1 MAEACEAL
9 GTPVTGGNVSLYN
22 ENPGG
27 AVFPTPVIG
36 MVGLIDDLD
45 QITRSHF
52 ASEGDSVVL
61 LGTMTAEIGG
71 SEYLA
76 RVHHTVAGSPPR
88 CDLKQERRLIDA
100 LLTAIRAGLVR
111 SAHDCSEG
119 GLAVA
124 LAECCIIDRNHPLG
138 ASIDL
143 SAFGALPARSVLFGE
158 AQGRAIVS
166 TPDPAVLLEIA
177 TRHGIEAR
185 AIGRVGSAD
194 DPLDITLGDR
204 RLKASLPWL
213 DRLYYETIP
222 DIMTKSTAALVSAA
236 SESPV

>member
-1 MAEACEAL
+1 MAEACDAL

-45 QITRSHF
+45 HITRSNF
-52 ASEGDSVVL
+52 STEGDAVVL

-76 RVHHTVAGSPPR
+76 RVHRIVAGSPPH
-88 CDLKQERRLIDA
+88 CDLKRERQLIDA
-100 LLTAIRAGLVR
+100 LLAAIQAGVVR
-111 SAHDCSEG
+111 SAHDTSDG

-124 LAECCIIDRNHPLG
+124 LAECCIIDRNRPLG
-138 ASIDL
+138 ARIDL
-143 SAFGALPARSVLFGE
+143 SAFGHLPARAVLFGE
-158 AQGRAIVS
+158 AQGRVILS
-166 TPDPAVLLEIA
+166 TPDPAALREIA
-177 TRHGIEAR
+177 GRHAVDAIE
-185 AIGRVGSAD
+185 IGRVGSAD
-194 DPLDITLGDR
+194 DPLDVALSDR
-204 RLKASLPWL
+204 RLTASLPWL

-236 SESPV
+236 SEGPL